1 MATGRDAALKKAKKL
16 LRQGKLNGAIEEYV
30 RLVEDRPEDWNSINV
45 LGDLYLRAGDGDSAA
60 VQFIRVANHLFG
72 DGSFP
77 RAVALYKKALKAKGD
92 HEHTLRQLAEI
103 AARQGLLADAKA
115 YQRLLAELR
124 QFRGDDR
131 GAAESVVGI
140 EPPEKAD
147 ADSQIAAAKAAH
159 DAGDTRRA
167 AALLRSAADDFER
180 QGRRSEALDLLL
192 SLART
197 ELASLEEHHAWVT
210 LTRVLTIEPGR
221 RGDVV
226 TIAIDLAGNGRLD
239 SALGCMDVVTD
250 AALLE
255 GGWEGAVDGLE
266 TFVRAVPCVPALI
279 KLVELC
285 VDAGLDAALLR
296 AQGQLADAYLEEG
309 KGAEARII
317 SEDLIDHDPDDRDHA
332 RRLLRALELA
342 GVADAARLV
351 EERRSGRAV
360 GVDLSDEPEG
370 GASEPM
376 VEASSRIEAPPGI
389 QELVEIDLSDVLADM
404 GSSAK
409 AAEDT
414 AALESAAADPRLRFR
429 AASELGRLHIG
440 RGELRA
446 GIDWLER
453 AAEVSPTTP
462 EEGFAVMYELADAL
476 DRIGETTRAMALLIE
491 LDADSGGCRDVRSR
505 IEQLARAQ
513 TGSHDG

>member
-1 MATGRDAALKKAKKL
+1 MAIRRDTALKKAEKL
-16 LRQGKLNGAIEEYV
+16 LRQGKLDGAIEEYV
-30 RLVEDRPEDWNSINV
+30 RLVEDRPEDWNSINA
-45 LGDLYLRAGDGDSAA
+45 LGDLYLRAGDSDSAA
-60 VQFIRVANHLFG
+60 VQFIRVADHLFG
-72 DGSFP
+72 DGSLP
-77 RAVALYKKALKAKGD
+77 RAAALYKKALKAKGD

-115 YQRLLAELR
+115 YQRLLAKLR
-124 QFRGDDR
+124 QLRGDDP

-140 EPPEKAD
+140 DTPEKAD
-147 ADSQIAAAKAAH
+147 ADSQIAAAKVAH
-159 DAGDTRRA
+159 HAGDTRRV

-192 SLART
+192 SLAET
-197 ELASLEEHHAWVT
+197 ELASLEEHHAWAT

-226 TIAIDLAGNGRLD
+226 TIAIDLARNGRLD

-255 GGWEGAVDGLE
+255 GGWERAADGLE
-266 TFVRAVPCVPALI
+266 TFVRAAPYVPALI

-285 VDAGLDAALLR
+285 VDGGLDSALRR

-317 SEDLIDHDPDDRDHA
+317 SEDLLDHDPDNGDHV

-360 GVDLSDEPEG
+360 AVDLSDGPKEE
-370 GASEPM
+370 ASEPM

-389 QELVEIDLSDVLADM
+389 QEPVEIDLSDMLADM
-404 GSSAK
+404 GSPAD
-409 AAEDT
+409 AAEDID
-414 AALESAAADPRLRFR
+414 ALESAAADPRQRFR
-429 AASELGRLHIG
+429 AASELGRLYVG

-446 GIDWLER
+446 GIDWLEH
-453 AAEVSPTTP
+453 AAEVAPTTP
-462 EEGFAVMYELADAL
+462 EEGFAVIYELADAL
-476 DRIGETTRAMALLIE
+476 DRLGETARAMALLVE
-491 LDADSGGCRDVRSR
+491 LDADSGGYRDTRSR

-513 TGSHDG
+513 TGSRDR